1 MELVPFEIAKKLD
14 DKGFNKPTSLLYND
28 DGTLDVLHD
37 MFAPA
42 KNTFYRAPNIYE
54 VLEWLREEK
63 SLHIR
68 MSVYWIGWC
77 FDITDMN
84 LNPNNKHIYGSECK
98 YRKFEQAALAGIEY
112 TLDNLI

>member
-14 DKGFNKPTSLLYND
+14 DKGFNKLTSLLYDD
-28 DGTLDVLHD
+28 DGILEPLRDVVI
-37 MFAPA
+37 PA
-42 KNTFYRAPNIYE
+42 KNIYHAPNIDE
-54 VLEWLREEK
+54 VLEWLRTEK

-84 LNPNNKHIYGSECK
+84 NINGYIYGSECE